1 MKLTP
6 RDIRHVA
13 ELARMEVS
21 DADVSV
27 YVDELGR
34 ILDYMDKL
42 SELDTADV
50 PPTASVGVERL
61 PLREDQIRP
70 GLAAEAALRNA
81 PDLREGHFRVPRVVE

>member
-6 RDIRHVA
+6 KDIRHVA

-42 SELDTADV
+42 AELDTAEV

-61 PLREDQIRP
+61 PLRADEIRP
-70 GLAAEAALRNA
+70 GLAVEDALRNA
-81 PDLREGHFRVPRVVE
+81 PELREGHFRVPRVVE